1 MAKKSK
7 AQLKRLMQ
15 RAEARGDTY
24 VPPPDDAGNDQSV
37 PKNETTSSESK
48 NKFQHGADDNGP
60 AEQASTKKGSAGS
73 TSKEDKVKRNAA
85 IQLKKELATIESS
98 EDMKAKERRSAKRRA
113 EAIAVETS
121 GFASVEELLAWYQA
135 NDGGESEKDE
145 RKREKNDNQDQEK
158 KANPYIVFVGQLS
171 FETTKEQLFQHIK
184 KQLEDDNHKVSN
196 QNLKIRLL
204 TDPKTKKSR
213 GMAFVEVQDDPEL
226 LYSCLKLHHTHL
238 DGRRINVERSA
249 GGGKHSET
257 RKQKLK
263 QFRDDQTKYMD
274 ETVNTMLEEYYKRGE
289 IQKEGELDDGVIS
302 LCKRHSAA
310 VVQASLER
318 YVESNGRDMDN
329 PSAYLTFLVGKLA
342 EEGIYHDNEKEKNAK
357 QQQPPR
363 SSNKRERGGKS
374 PPKRDSSN
382 KRPKNQQSNKFADSE
397 FAKQG
402 IDMEAAASQSGSDI
416 FPSLARRGRGR
427 GYM

>member
-1 MAKKSK
+1 
-7 AQLKRLMQ
+7 MQ

-24 VPPPDDAGNDQSV
+24 VPPLDDAGNDQSV
-37 PKNETTSSESK
+37 PKDETTGSESK
-48 NKFQHGADDNGP
+48 KSQHDDNNGP
-60 AEQASTKKGSAGS
+60 APVPASRKKESAGS
-73 TSKEDKVKRNAA
+73 TSKEDKAKRNAA
-85 IQLKKELATIESS
+85 IQLKKELASIESS
-98 EDMKAKERRSAKRRA
+98 EDMKAKERRSAKRKA

-121 GFASVEELLAWYQA
+121 GFASAEELLAWYQA
-135 NDGGESEKDE
+135 NDGGKSEKDE
-145 RKREKNDNQDQEK
+145 LQQKKNDNQDQEK

-171 FETTKEQLFQHIK
+171 FDTTKDQLFQHIK
-184 KQLEDDNHKVSN
+184 KQLEDDNHKVTN

-402 IDMEAAASQSGSDI
+402 IDMEAATQSGSYI
-416 FPSLARRGRGR
+416 FPSMARRGRGR
-427 GYM
+427 GYML